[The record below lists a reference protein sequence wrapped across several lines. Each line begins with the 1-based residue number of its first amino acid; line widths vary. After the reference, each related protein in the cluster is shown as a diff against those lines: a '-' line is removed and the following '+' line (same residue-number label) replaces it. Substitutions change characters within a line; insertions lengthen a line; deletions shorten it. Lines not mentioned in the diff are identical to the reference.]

1 MHPYLQRQLEQ
12 LNLTDDS
19 PPLTAEQWRLFL
31 EEISQNYHSNDQQAL
46 VNKAPNSSQEETIQK
61 LENSSQ
67 FPPEYPIVLYLCD
80 ELRTAINAIHGFS
93 QLLQEEAYDDTE
105 ELVEFIDTISKIS
118 QTSLAMIENCHD
130 FSRIETGH
138 IKLYIQNFNIL
149 NLIEDVVARSALI
162 ADNNSNTLEILCAD
176 DIGKM
181 STDLN
186 KLTKCLVKLLSNAS
200 KFTSS
205 GVITFSV
212 TRQKVKITEDSQHA
226 YQDWI
231 VFTVK
236 DTGIGMTPDE
246 LARLF
251 TILIQLDG
259 GTTCKYIP
267 PVRGLGLTITE
278 KYCKMMG
285 GDITAVSE
293 LDKGSTFTI
302 RLPAKIT

>member
-19 PPLTAEQWRLFL
+19 PPLTAEHWRLFL
-31 EEISQNYHSNDQQAL
+31 EEVSLNYHNNGEQAL
-46 VNKAPNSSQEETIQK
+46 VKKAPNSSQEETIQK

-80 ELRTAINAIHGFS
+80 ELKIALYAIHGFS
-93 QLLQEEAYDDTE
+93 ELLQEEAYDDPE
-105 ELVEFIDTISKIS
+105 ELVEIIDMISN
-118 QTSLAMIENCHD
+118 TSKRLLALIAKFND
-130 FSRIETGH
+130 FCRIATGH
-138 IKLYIQNFNIL
+138 IELHIENFNIL
-149 NLIEDVVARSALI
+149 NLIEDVVARNALI
-162 ADNNSNTLEILCAD
+162 ADNNSNTLEILCPD
-176 DIGKM
+176 DIGTM

-246 LARLF
+246 LASLF
-251 TILIQLDG
+251 TILIQVDG
-259 GTTCKYIP
+259 ETTTKYTSP
-267 PVRGLGLTITE
+267 LRGLRLKITE

-293 LDKGSTFTI
+293 FQKGSTFTI
-302 RLPAKIT
+302 RLPAKLT